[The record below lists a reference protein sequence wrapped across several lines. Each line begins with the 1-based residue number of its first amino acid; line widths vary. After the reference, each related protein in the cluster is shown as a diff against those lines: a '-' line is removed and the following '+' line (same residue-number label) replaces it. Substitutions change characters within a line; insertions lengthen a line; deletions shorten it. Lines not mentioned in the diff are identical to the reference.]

1 MKRLRENQALFE
13 ERQLFGI
20 RKLKLGVASVAIA
33 AAFSLGTASGH
44 TTVAAESLTSVEP
57 IDGAVMVKSGAAD
70 QEQGSNELPEATDIS
85 DIAGT
90 SDVTKVSAAVNADT
104 VKEVQPVA
112 VPLVEDQAQEETTDQ
127 SQPSSSIVP
136 VTTDSSLE
144 TPEAT
149 SSEAPIA
156 AQTLRLHF
164 KTLPAQDLSSLGLWV
179 WDDVETPS
187 DQLGGWPTGATN
199 FSLAKTDDY
208 GYYMDVKL
216 SAEQAHKV
224 SFLINNTK

>member
-1 MKRLRENQALFE
+1 MKRLGENQALFE

-33 AAFSLGTASGH
+33 TAFSLGTASGQI
-44 TTVAAESLTSVEP
+44 TAAAESLTSVEP
-57 IDGAVMVKSGAAD
+57 ADGAVMVKSEAAD
-70 QEQGSNELPEATDIS
+70 QGSNELPEATDIS
-85 DIAGT
+85 DIAGI

-112 VPLVEDQAQEETTDQ
+112 VPLVEDQAHEETTDQ
-127 SQPSSSIVP
+127 SQPSSSIVS

-149 SSEAPIA
+149 SSEEPIA
-156 AQTLRLHF
+156 EQTLRLHF

-187 DQLGGWPTGATN
+187 DQLEAGRLGLPI
-199 FSLAKTDDY
+199 L
-208 GYYMDVKL
+208 V
-216 SAEQAHKV
+216 
-224 SFLINNTK
+224 